1 MSTLTELSLTNI
13 MELEERDLSLCPNPL
28 LMNCLC
34 VQEVVGSSGVMSTMT
49 ELSLSRTNIMEL
61 EDRDLSLCPNLISL
75 NLRN

>member
-1 MSTLTELSLTNI
+1 MKAL
-13 MELEERDLSLCPNPL
+13 
-28 LMNCLC
+28 
-34 VQEVVGSSGVMSTMT
+34 T